1 MTWTGWDRLRNL
13 ADENGIIY
21 KRGDSN
27 INPYIQAI
35 DDLLMLKNATDVSLI
50 FEDERG
56 TFISTFDRFSFRVRC
71 LKTDS
76 YPFAELNQSLYYL
89 IGNSIIR
96 LVVIDEF
103 TEKTVSKIRSMRPSP
118 SYYAIYASTA
128 KMEDFFRT
136 VIPRKPVNRRKH
148 ANLSIESLVLLI
160 QFSVS
165 FSCCFIFRIL
175 VRIKIE
181 LRF

>member
-56 TFISTFDRFSFRVRC
+56 NFISTFDRSFC
-71 LKTDS
+71 GFQL
-76 YPFAELNQSLYYL
+76 
-89 IGNSIIR
+89 
-96 LVVIDEF
+96 
-103 TEKTVSKIRSMRPSP
+103 
-118 SYYAIYASTA
+118 AS
-128 KMEDFFRT
+128 DF
-136 VIPRKPVNRRKH
+136 
-148 ANLSIESLVLLI
+148 
-160 QFSVS
+160 
-165 FSCCFIFRIL
+165 
-175 VRIKIE
+175 
-181 LRF
+181 

>member
-56 TFISTFDRFSFRVRC
+56 TFISTFDRSFRG
-71 LKTDS
+71 
-76 YPFAELNQSLYYL
+76 FQ
-89 IGNSIIR
+89 
-96 LVVIDEF
+96 F
-103 TEKTVSKIRSMRPSP
+103 VS
-118 SYYAIYASTA
+118 
-128 KMEDFFRT
+128 D
-136 VIPRKPVNRRKH
+136 V
-148 ANLSIESLVLLI
+148 
-160 QFSVS
+160 
-165 FSCCFIFRIL
+165 
-175 VRIKIE
+175 
-181 LRF
+181 